1 MHWNTLRSRVLFG
14 ELTLLGGMIIIAVVG
29 VTALQRVRDSVAT
42 DLDAS
47 ANISEVGTQT
57 VSELID
63 QILSAEQYF
72 SNNTPA
78 VANAFKAAGEGA
90 HLRQREL
97 AALSGLED
105 RDRIRISRIGELHSR
120 TEVWYAYAHA
130 LRDLGRTV
138 EAGQAA
144 STARGLASSLI
155 TLVRELAN
163 ESAAASDETTQLLV
177 ATTRESEV
185 RMWLVLIGAA
195 ALALGILFT
204 TIRAIDLPFAKL
216 TSLANRY
223 GAGDLRPVTL
233 GSMPRELDRVSEGV
247 LSIGARL
254 RAVVGEIQTQ
264 AERVGGAATE
274 IADASEQLALI
285 GGRIVG
291 DISDINADARATSS
305 NVSLG
310 RRVTSLAREA
320 AVTNARLAEH
330 ISRVSQRIYK
340 LANRQ
345 GNGTTAASVTLAD
358 LGRMMQNSAQRAED
372 LDKTTESIDEFV
384 NVIKQTSSHT
394 NLLALNAA
402 IEAARAGAA
411 GQGFAEVAEEVR
423 RLADSSGSA
432 ADAAAKTVAVVRQCI
447 SDITESTSSGRVRI
461 RGAESA
467 NRRAT
472 NALDEIVKV
481 VRQIGHASKT
491 FAESTQANIEA
502 ADKITEVLD
511 ALDSDTQTSLTA
523 ARQVSAGT
531 REQAGSMKTIMRRA
545 TDLNESAQKL
555 RELVQ
560 DLRV

>member
-1 MHWNTLRSRVLFG
+1 MHWNTLRARVLSG
-14 ELTLLGGMIIIAVVG
+14 ELTLLGAMIIIAVVG

-72 SNNTPA
+72 SNGTPA
-78 VANAFKAAGEGA
+78 VAAAFKTAGEGA
-90 HLRQREL
+90 HLHQRQL

-105 RDRIRISRIGELHSR
+105 RDRLRITRIGELHSR

-130 LRDLGRTV
+130 LADLGRTV

-144 STARGLASSLI
+144 STARRFASSLI

-185 RMWLVLIGAA
+185 RIWLVLVGAT
-195 ALALGILFT
+195 ALALGILLAT
-204 TIRAIDLPFAKL
+204 LRAIDLPFAKV
-216 TSLANRY
+216 TSLANRF

-233 GSMPRELDRVSEGV
+233 GSLPQELDRVSKGV
-247 LSIGARL
+247 LSIGNRL
-254 RAVVGEIQTQ
+254 RTVVAEIQTQ
-264 AERVGGAATE
+264 ADLVSNAAAE
-274 IADASEQLALI
+274 LANASEQLVFA

-291 DISDINADARATSS
+291 DIADINAGAKASAT

-310 RRVTSLAREA
+310 QRVTSLAREA
-320 AVTNARLAEH
+320 AVTNARLADH

-340 LANRQ
+340 LANKQ
-345 GNGTTAASVTLAD
+345 GNETAAASATLID
-358 LGRMMQNSAQRAED
+358 LERIVQNSASRTED
-372 LDKTTESIDEFV
+372 LGKTTESIDEFV
-384 NVIKQTSSHT
+384 NIVKQTSSHT

-423 RLADSSGSA
+423 RLADSSGGA
-432 ADAAAKTVAVVRQCI
+432 ADAAAKSVSVVRQCI
-447 SDITESTSSGRVRI
+447 ADIAESTSNGRVRV

-467 NRRAT
+467 NRRT
-472 NALDEIVKV
+472 VNALEEIVKV
-481 VRQIGHASKT
+481 VRQIERASKT

-502 ADKITEVLD
+502 ADKISEVLD
-511 ALDSDTQTSLTA
+511 ALHSDTQTSLTA

-531 REQAGSMKTIMRRA
+531 RQQAGSMETILRRA
-545 TDLNESAQKL
+545 TDLNESAQNL
-555 RELVQ
+555 RALVQ